1 MLFWLCKGK
10 VALLRCANY
19 RMWKFFY
26 EIISYSYLIIYSI
39 KHSLI
44 RNQIHMKFYT
54 TTDLQRNSASITK
67 EKTPSYIIRRWK
79 PEWILLPFF
88 TECDDFIEEYME
100 AYEMHKNREFL
111 QEALKKSEASGIASF
126 TI

>member
-1 MLFWLCKGK
+1 
-10 VALLRCANY
+10 
-19 RMWKFFY
+19 
-26 EIISYSYLIIYSI
+26 
-39 KHSLI
+39 
-44 RNQIHMKFYT
+44 MKFYT